1 MKPDTMEEVYK
12 KYHKELYLYALSLCR
27 DETLAEDLVSE
38 TFYKAFI
45 GSNQSKGNFKY
56 WLFRV
61 LKNHFIDLKRKKRAS
76 LTLDTYSKFIPD
88 KSIEEPSR
96 YYIDKDRNQRLYRHL
111 LTLEPEVYREVLYL
125 YYYGN
130 MSIRVISRT
139 IGRSETHTK
148 TTLYRARKK
157 LGKIL
162 KEDHYE
168 F

>member
-1 MKPDTMEEVYK
+1 MKPDAMEEAYR

-45 GSNQSKGNFKY
+45 GSNQAKGHFKY

-61 LKNHFIDLKRKKRAS
+61 LKNHFIDLTRKKHAS
-76 LTLDTYSKFIPD
+76 LTLDTYSKFIPNQ
-88 KSIEEPSR
+88 SLAEPSKH
-96 YYIDKDRNQRLYRHL
+96 YIEKDRNQRLYRHL
-111 LTLEPEVYREVLYL
+111 MTLEPEVYREVLYL
-125 YYYGN
+125 YYYAN
-130 MSIRVISRT
+130 MSIRAISQT